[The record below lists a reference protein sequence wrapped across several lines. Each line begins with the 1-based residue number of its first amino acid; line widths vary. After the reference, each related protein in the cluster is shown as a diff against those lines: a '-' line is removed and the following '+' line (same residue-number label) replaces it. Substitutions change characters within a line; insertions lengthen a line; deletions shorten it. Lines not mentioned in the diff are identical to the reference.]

1 MDEAT
6 KSVYEALNLKP
17 REGGIQWG
25 EPKEDPISVTDAD
38 PAETG
43 LSQPAEQEADREVS
57 QDPGEEPENEEVT
70 PQEEPDNEP
79 ERQPLTREERTRNA
93 ARRRQAQERAAV
105 ENAVQAERDATNSRV
120 KELLERAG
128 FRDGDQPIENLD
140 DLDRYLERMEET
152 RIVRDLKDG
161 KLEMKDLQSVVD
173 RAVAKAQTPVQ
184 EPEQEPAQEPA
195 QSEFVTQVAEEL
207 AEIHKLDPAIQTMD
221 DLRKLERFEEFQD
234 AVVNHNMNF
243 LQAYRFVHA
252 DKLAQA
258 QAQKAAAAQAQRLRN
273 STSGRDHMRPVNS
286 RGSGAVPVSAEK
298 AAAYRAVMPNM
309 TNEEIRRAEDR
320 ARTRWG
326 GKPSQ

>member
-6 KSVYEALNLKP
+6 KSVYEALNLQP
-17 REGGIQWG
+17 RPGGIQWG
-25 EPKEDPISVTDAD
+25 EPTAEEHAPAPIEDEVGSAGGEELEQD
-38 PAETG
+38 PT
-43 LSQPAEQEADREVS
+43 QEAS
-57 QDPGEEPENEEVT
+57 QEPGVEPEDEGDAV
-70 PQEEPDNEP
+70 QEEPAQEP
-79 ERQPLTREERTRNA
+79 ERQPLTREERARNA

-105 ENAVQAERDATNSRV
+105 ENAVRAERDATNSRV

-128 FRDGDQPIENLD
+128 FRDGDRRIENLD

-152 RIVRDLKDG
+152 RIGRDLKDG

-184 EPEQEPAQEPA
+184 EPEQEPAQ
-195 QSEFVTQVAEEL
+195 SEFVTQVAEEL
-207 AEIHKLDPAIQTMD
+207 AEIHKLDPAIQTMN

-234 AVVNHNMNF
+234 AVVNHNMSF

-273 STSGRDHMRPVNS
+273 STSGRDHMRPVNA

-320 ARTRWG
+320 ARVRWG
-326 GKPSQ
+326 NKPSP